1 MNKKSKKPSILAQ
14 LYFDLIQEMD
24 HSIIDND
31 IDQSQIVNQDDASL
45 SFNIIQLFKSI
56 DQMRQ
61 QLQQQLNEHIKN
73 DYETVIQNLEASV
86 RKHIRTQ
93 YQLNLQIELLN
104 SKIEELIKE
113 KEIQGKQYDDKI
125 HKLQLQLQE
134 KHTESTGNLQNN
146 FLNHFSQLDLNTQKK
161 TPSGYEKINKLMSN
175 KSQQNILSGNVFLNQ
190 DERSLSQRKTSYP
203 LRKSIDT
210 KLLQQDNKKRQICF
224 QKSRLQQSIVKQDY
238 SCSQTQ
244 RDEQVSLDQRR
255 TKKIILQLK
264 GSIPQYSNFHLTRS
278 GLQF

>member
-1 MNKKSKKPSILAQ
+1 MNKRNKKPSLIAQ

-24 HSIIDND
+24 N
-31 IDQSQIVNQDDASL
+31 SQILNQDDTSL
-45 SFNIIQLFKSI
+45 SYNIIQLFKSI

-113 KEIQGKQYDDKI
+113 KEIQVKQFEEKI

-134 KHTESTGNLQNN
+134 KYTESVGNQQTN

-161 TPSGYEKINKLMSN
+161 TPSAYEKINKLMSN
-175 KSQQNILSGNVFLNQ
+175 KSQQNILNTNGFLNQ

-224 QKSRLQQSIVKQDY
+224 QKSRLQQSVIKQDY

-244 RDEQVSLDQRR
+244 RDEQVSVDQRK

-264 GSIPQYSNFHLTRS
+264 GSIPQYSNIHLTRS